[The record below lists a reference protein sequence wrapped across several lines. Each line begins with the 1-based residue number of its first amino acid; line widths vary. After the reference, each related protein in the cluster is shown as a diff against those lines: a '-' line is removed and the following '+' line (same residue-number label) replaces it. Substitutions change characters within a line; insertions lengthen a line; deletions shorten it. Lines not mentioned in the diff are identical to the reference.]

1 MLFRWVTIL
10 LGKLPRLEVVMG
22 NSMSDEEN
30 VCCVG
35 HIADW
40 DIEGDIVLL
49 KNFKERCFLFFIE
62 NQSFPFASLVALH
75 RKVIF
80 FN

>member
-1 MLFRWVTIL
+1 MLFRWVTVL
-10 LGKLPRLEVVMG
+10 LGKLPRFEVVVG

-30 VCCVG
+30 VCRVG

-40 DIEGDIVLL
+40 DIEGNIVLL
-49 KNFKERCFLFFIE
+49 KNFEEGCFLFCIE
-62 NQSFPFASLVALH
+62 NQLFPFGGLVALH